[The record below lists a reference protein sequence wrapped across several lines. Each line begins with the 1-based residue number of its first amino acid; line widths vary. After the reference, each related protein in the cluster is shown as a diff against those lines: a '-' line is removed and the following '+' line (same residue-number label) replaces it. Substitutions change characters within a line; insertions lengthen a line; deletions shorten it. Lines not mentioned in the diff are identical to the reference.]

1 MAPAVRTE
9 RALTARG
16 RPGGL
21 VARSAIGENPSVE
34 PAGTS
39 DLRPLLE
46 ARSVAVVG
54 ASSRSDS
61 VGQVAMAQLLGG
73 GFDGAVHPVNPRY
86 AELCGLPCVP
96 RLADVVD
103 VVDLAVLAVGNERL
117 EAQLEAAA
125 AIGARA
131 AVIFAS
137 AFEHD
142 PGPTPL
148 TARLAAIARSAG
160 MVLCGANSMGFVHL
174 DVGLRATAYAQPLEL
189 QPGPVTLLTHSG
201 SVLTAMLHNRKRVR
215 FNLAVSTGQELVTTM
230 AEYLRYAVER
240 PTTRV
245 VALFCETVRDPEGF
259 VAALDLSRRGD
270 VAVVALTVGRH
281 AASRDLVTAH
291 SGALAGADG
300 AYEAVFDAYDV
311 HRVRTIDELLDA
323 TAVLSMDRGAAPGGL
338 AVMHDSGGERAHLLD
353 LALDTGVA
361 LAAPNAT
368 TRAAMAEV
376 LDAGLPATNPL
387 DAWGSSVGYHDVFM
401 TCGRALLDDSD
412 TAALAFCV
420 DLPDAEG
427 DDTYPLIARELHA
440 ATDKPVVV
448 LANVSGAVNPVVAD
462 RLRAAGI
469 VVLEGTTT
477 GLAALSHL
485 LDRRDRRARVPA
497 APASPGDPLVRQ
509 RWRKRLRD
517 PAPWTEVEA
526 LALLADHGMP
536 VVAHAQVEYGAD
548 AVRAADRLGYPVV
561 LKTAAD
567 VAHKSDVAGVHLDLR
582 DAAEVRAA
590 YDRLAAELG
599 PRVTVAAMARAGVE
613 LALGVTVDP
622 TFGPL
627 VVVGAGGVLVEV
639 LADRRVTLPPV
650 DAAHATDLL
659 GDLSLASLLRG
670 VRDRPA
676 VDLPAVAAAVV
687 ALSTVAVELGD
698 LLAAVDVNPLI
709 CSPDGCVA
717 VDALVVPARGE
728 A

>member
-1 MAPAVRTE
+1 
-9 RALTARG
+9 
-16 RPGGL
+16 
-21 VARSAIGENPSVE
+21 VARSAIGENPSVGL
-34 PAGTS
+34 AGTS

-54 ASSRSDS
+54 ASSTPDS

-73 GFDGAVHPVNPRY
+73 GFDGSVHPVNPRY
-86 AELCGLPCVP
+86 DELCGLPCVP
-96 RLADVVD
+96 RLADVD
-103 VVDLAVLAVGNERL
+103 GAVDLAVLAVGNERL
-117 EAQLEAAA
+117 EAQLETSA

-137 AFEHD
+137 AYEHD
-142 PGPTPL
+142 QGPAPL
-148 TARLAAIARSAG
+148 TVRLAAIARSAG
-160 MVLCGANSMGFVHL
+160 MALCGANSMGFVHL
-174 DVGLRATAYAQPLEL
+174 DAGLRATAYAQPLDLE
-189 QPGPVTLLTHSG
+189 PGPVTLLTHSG
-201 SVLTAMLHNRKRVR
+201 SLLTAMLHNRRRVR
-215 FNLAVSTGQELVTTM
+215 FNLAVSTGQELITTM
-230 AEYLRYAVER
+230 ADYLRYAAER

-245 VALFCETVRDPEGF
+245 VVLFCETVRDPEGF
-259 VAALDLSRRGD
+259 VAALDLARRRD

-311 HRVRTIDELLDA
+311 HRVRTLDELLDT
-323 TAVLSMDRGAAPGGL
+323 TAVLAMDRGAAPGGL

-353 LALDTGVA
+353 LALDAGVP
-361 LAAPNAT
+361 LAAPNDA
-368 TRAAMAEV
+368 TRAALADV

-401 TCGRALLDDSD
+401 TCGRALLDDPD

-448 LANVSGAVNPVVAD
+448 LANVTGAVNPVVAD
-462 RLRAAGI
+462 RLRAAAI

-485 LDRRDRRARVPA
+485 LDRRDRRSRPLAAVPA
-497 APASPGDPLVRQ
+497 PGDPVVRQ
-509 RWRKRLRD
+509 RWRRRLRD
-517 PAPWTEVEA
+517 PAPWTDAEA
-526 LALLADHGMP
+526 FALLADHGMP
-536 VVAHAQVEYGAD
+536 VVAHEQVDDAAD
-548 AVRAADRLGYPVV
+548 AVHAADHLGYPVV
-561 LKTAAD
+561 LKTAAG
-567 VAHKSDVAGVHLDLR
+567 VAHKSDVAGVHLDLQ
-582 DAAEVRAA
+582 DAAAVFAA
-590 YDRLAAELG
+590 YDLLAAELG
-599 PRVTVAAMARAGVE
+599 PRVTVSAMARPGVE

-622 TFGPL
+622 AFGPL
-627 VVVGAGGVLVEV
+627 VVVGAGGILVEV
-639 LADRRVTLPPV
+639 LADRRVALPPI
-650 DAAHATDLL
+650 DAARVTELL
-659 GDLSLASLLRG
+659 GDLSLAPLLRG
-670 VRDRPA
+670 VRGRPA
-676 VDLPAVAAAVV
+676 VDVPAVAAAVV
-687 ALSTVAVELGD
+687 ALSTVAVALGD

-709 CSPDGCVA
+709 CRPDGCVA